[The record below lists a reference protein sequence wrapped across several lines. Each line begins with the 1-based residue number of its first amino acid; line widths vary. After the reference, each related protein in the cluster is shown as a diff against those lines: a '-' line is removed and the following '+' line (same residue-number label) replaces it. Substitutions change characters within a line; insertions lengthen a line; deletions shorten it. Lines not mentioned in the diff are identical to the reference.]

1 MIDLAAV
8 RRATGVTQVELASRL
23 RTTQG
28 GVSRIERQSDW
39 RLSTLVAYLDA
50 LGVSATL
57 TVSVGEES
65 FIQALNDSGDVTPSD

>member
-57 TVSVGEES
+57 TVSVGGEC
-65 FIQALNDSGDVTPSD
+65 FIQTLNDSGDVTPSD

>member
-65 FIQALNDSGDVTPSD
+65 FIQALNDSGDVTHNG

>member
-57 TVSVGEES
+57 TVSVGGKS
-65 FIQALNDSGDVTPSD
+65 FIQDLSTSGDVTRHD

>member
-39 RLSTLVAYLDA
+39 LLSTLVAYLDA

-65 FIQALNDSGDVTPSD
+65 FIQALNDSGDVTHNG